1 MSRNSLLEIGAISED
16 LVTATGFP
24 VIIFVVPRVL
34 ILGPLLFNINIYDLF
49 SVEHCRSNFL
59 NYFSNYADDTTQY
72 YNCSTILEAISD
84 LEIID
89 NL

>member
-49 SVEHCRSNFL
+49 SVEHCRSNF
-59 NYFSNYADDTTQY
+59 SNYEDDTTQY
-72 YNCSTILEAISD
+72 YNGSTILEAISD
-84 LEIID
+84 LETIG

>member
-49 SVEHCRSNFL
+49 SVEHCRSNF
-59 NYFSNYADDTTQY
+59 
-72 YNCSTILEAISD
+72 
-84 LEIID
+84 
-89 NL
+89 